1 MQAKKVSIWF
11 SQSEGRIVAMITV
24 NTVMQFMLTG
34 CSCRVS
40 FMACFY
46 LNMALSV
53 DQLLQRYTLTL
64 RNSHHKD
71 IYVEHKELGW

>member
-1 MQAKKVSIWF
+1 MVLT
-11 SQSEGRIVAMITV
+11 EGRIVVAITV
-24 NTVMQFMLTG
+24 NTVMQFMMTG

-40 FMACFY
+40 FMVCFY

-53 DQLLQRYTLTL
+53 DQLLQRFALTL
-64 RNSHHKD
+64 WNSLHKD